1 MPDICGIHRDLVN
14 FMLKKQEPRLD
25 SASPWLVIRYC

>member
-1 MPDICGIHRDLVN
+1 MPDIICGIHRDLVN

-25 SASPWLVIRYC
+25 SASRGS

>member
-1 MPDICGIHRDLVN
+1 MPDICGGIHRDLVN

-25 SASPWLVIRYC
+25 SASRGS

>member
-25 SASPWLVIRYC
+25 SAAVARD

>member
-1 MPDICGIHRDLVN
+1 MPDICGIHRNFVN

-25 SASPWLVIRYC
+25 SADVACD

>member
-1 MPDICGIHRDLVN
+1 MPDSGIHRDLVN

-25 SASPWLVIRYC
+25 SASRGS

>member
-25 SASPWLVIRYC
+25 SAVARD

>member
-1 MPDICGIHRDLVN
+1 MPDICGIHRNFVN

-25 SASPWLVIRYC
+25 SARRGL

>member
-1 MPDICGIHRDLVN
+1 MLDICGIHRDLVN

-25 SASPWLVIRYC
+25 SASRGS

>member
-25 SASPWLVIRYC
+25 SASRGLVIRYC

>member
-14 FMLKKQEPRLD
+14 FMLKKQEPRLGY
-25 SASPWLVIRYC
+25 SVNVSKK

>member
-1 MPDICGIHRDLVN
+1 MPDICGIHRNFVN

-25 SASPWLVIRYC
+25 SAGRGL

>member
-14 FMLKKQEPRLD
+14 FMLKKQGGCKLNCVSKE
-25 SASPWLVIRYC
+25 